1 MKIIGLSA
9 ALLAVGLAAAAVV
22 LMFPPSS
29 LCPTMS
35 DAEVVSLHRG
45 QTRALWLADQIGD
58 TLYQNADL
66 MQRFSH
72 YTAPHPAGSEV
83 VFCPECTEGTTE
95 RRKAVVFV
103 ATSEPVAELNLEETS
118 EELTES
124 LASHLIMLHVQRAT
138 LERTLERMR
147 NP

>member
-1 MKIIGLSA
+1 MKIIGLIA

-22 LMFPPSS
+22 LMFPPAT

-35 DAEVVSLHRG
+35 EADVVSLHRG

-58 TLYQNADL
+58 ALYQHADL

-72 YTAPHPAGSEV
+72 YTEPHPAGSEV

-95 RRKAVVFV
+95 RQGAVVFV
-103 ATSEPVAELNLEETS
+103 VPPEPVAELNPAETTK
-118 EELTES
+118 ELANS
-124 LASHLIMLHVQRAT
+124 LASHLSELRVQRAT

>member
-1 MKIIGLSA
+1 MKITGLSA
-9 ALLAVGLAAAAVV
+9 ALLAVGLAVAAAV
-22 LMFPPSS
+22 LMFPPAT
-29 LCPTMS
+29 LYPTMNEA
-35 DAEVVSLHRG
+35 DVVSLHRG

-58 TLYQNADL
+58 ALYKNADL

-72 YTAPHPAGSEV
+72 YTAPHQAGSEV

-95 RRKAVVFV
+95 RQGAIVFV
-103 ATSEPVAELNLEETS
+103 SPPEPVAELNLEETS